1 MISLFF
7 FAERDKGQWTHFLN
21 PIMYEEE
28 GWEIRINI
36 VGGGGVGKTSFATY
50 FISRFFYPEYDPNV
64 EDTYRRRFMLDD
76 ENIVVELLDSAGME
90 FMAMEEYNMKIADG
104 FILVYSVTHQ
114 ESLQKLRYFVEK
126 IQKVKEC
133 EFIPMLVVGNK
144 SDVESERAVTIKEGF
159 QFAAT
164 HNCPFF
170 EASVKYGV
178 NIDDPVHTL
187 VREVIKFKT
196 AAGHY
201 RKEKTIMKKQKSC
214 VVC

>member
-1 MISLFF
+1 MEVS
-7 FAERDKGQWTHFLN
+7 KVN
-21 PIMYEEE
+21 PNMCEEE
-28 GWEIRINI
+28 GWIRINI

-50 FISRFFYPEYDPNV
+50 FVSRFFHPEYDPNI
-64 EDTYRRRFMLDD
+64 EDAYRRCFMLDD
-76 ENIVVELLDSAGME
+76 ENIVVELLDSASME
-90 FMAMEEYNMKIADG
+90 YMAMEEYNMKLADG
-104 FILVYSVTHQ
+104 FILLYSVTHQ
-114 ESLQKLRYFVEK
+114 ESLQKLNSFVGK
-126 IQKVKEC
+126 IRKVKDC

-144 SDVESERAVTIKEGF
+144 SDVESGRAVTINEGL

-187 VREVIKFKT
+187 AREVIKFKT
-196 AAGHY
+196 AAGHC
-201 RKEKTIMKKQKSC
+201 RKEKTIAKKQKSC

>member
-1 MISLFF
+1 M
-7 FAERDKGQWTHFLN
+7 THFLN
-21 PIMYEEE
+21 PIMYKEVCV
-28 GWEIRINI
+28 RINI
-36 VGGGGVGKTSFATY
+36 VGGGGVGKTTFATY
-50 FISRFFYPEYDPNV
+50 FVSRIFYPEYDPNV
-64 EDTYRRRFMLDD
+64 EDTYRRRYIDD
-76 ENIVVELLDSAGME
+76 ENIVTVELLVDSASMMSYTTTE
-90 FMAMEEYNMKIADG
+90 VYNMKLADG
-104 FILVYSVTHQ
+104 FILLYSVTHQ
-114 ESLQKLRYFVEK
+114 ESLQKLHSFVDK

-144 SDVESERAVTIKEGF
+144 SDVESERAVTIDEGF

-187 VREVIKFKT
+187 AREVIKFKT
-196 AAGHY
+196 AAGHC
-201 RKEKTIMKKQKSC
+201 RKEKTIAKKQKSC

>member
-1 MISLFF
+1 M
-7 FAERDKGQWTHFLN
+7 THFLN
-21 PIMYEEE
+21 PIMYKEVCV
-28 GWEIRINI
+28 RINI
-36 VGGGGVGKTSFATY
+36 VGGGGVGKTTFATY
-50 FISRFFYPEYDPNV
+50 FVSRIFYPEYDPTI
-64 EDTYRRRFMLDD
+64 EDTYRSSYMDD
-76 ENIVVELLDSAGME
+76 ENIVTVELLVDSASM
-90 FMAMEEYNMKIADG
+90 MSYTMTEEYNMKLADG
-104 FILVYSVTHQ
+104 FILLYSVTHH
-114 ESLQKLRYFVEK
+114 ESLQKLHSFVDK

-144 SDVESERAVTIKEGF
+144 SDFESERAVTIDEGF

-187 VREVIKFKT
+187 ARELIKFKT